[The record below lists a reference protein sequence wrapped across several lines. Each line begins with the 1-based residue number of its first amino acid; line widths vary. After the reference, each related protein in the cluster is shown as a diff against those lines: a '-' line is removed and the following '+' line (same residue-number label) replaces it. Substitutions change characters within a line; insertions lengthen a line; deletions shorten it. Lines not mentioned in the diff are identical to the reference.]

1 MSSLSLTLIYECLI
15 TLVYLL
21 CYLYLLK
28 ILLLK
33 LLATLEQLLV
43 HLGQTCQFELHLL
56 SSLSE
61 LRLPVLFAFIKFY
74 GDLLKSSMHFL
85 DCSLVLL

>member
-1 MSSLSLTLIYECLI
+1 M
-15 TLVYLL
+15 
-21 CYLYLLK
+21 LK

-85 DCSLVLL
+85 DCSLVLLKDLNGLLVLLVLQVIYKLRFVG